1 MTSIYYCA
9 VAPLVRFRLQTMPHL
24 FGSAKLHHQSVK
36 SWQSELFFLGGGG
49 CLTLHKKHPRVICS
63 WVDRGLICYSV

>member
-1 MTSIYYCA
+1 MMSIYHCA

-36 SWQSELFFLGGGG
+36 SWQSVLFFGVN
-49 CLTLHKKHPRVICS
+49 CLTLHKKHPRARSS
-63 WVDRGLICYSV
+63 WVFCANFKIH

>member
-1 MTSIYYCA
+1 MASIYHCA

-36 SWQSELFFLGGGG
+36 SWQSVLFFGWG
-49 CLTLHKKHPRVICS
+49 V
-63 WVDRGLICYSV
+63 

>member
-1 MTSIYYCA
+1 MTSIYHCA

-36 SWQSELFFLGGGG
+36 SWQSVLFFGWG
-49 CLTLHKKHPRVICS
+49 V
-63 WVDRGLICYSV
+63 